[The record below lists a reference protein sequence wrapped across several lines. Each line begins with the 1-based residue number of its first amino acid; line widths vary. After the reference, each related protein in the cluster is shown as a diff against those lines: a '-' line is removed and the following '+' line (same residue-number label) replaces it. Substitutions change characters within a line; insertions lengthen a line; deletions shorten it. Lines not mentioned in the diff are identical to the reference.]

1 MQDLNAKFV
10 AAVASPF
17 GGWVSYPWRTDASAP
32 VVTKVAYVVPVTDAS
47 GASYYAG
54 VGYDQV
60 AAPTTTPCNAAYDA
74 PCSNG
79 NALSLTGHAASM
91 ANSAAT
97 AAALSDVWSAITT
110 SATYKVDTGFYVF
123 AYNYNGTNVAH
134 GSNSDFVGQTLQ
146 QILDGAGIVT
156 ITGAQLNAKF
166 IAAAEAGGGL
176 VSYLWGTGAAA
187 GATWKTSYVTKVVLD
202 NDVEYYVGSGF
213 GLSALPAAAG
223 ACDANAVLADS
234 SCQVTNSLSVFG
246 NAQARLQAC
255 GSDWGCFSGVLWD
268 ITYTTKYV
276 VWMLCVSC
284 GVSD

>member
-1 MQDLNAKFV
+1 M

-91 ANSAAT
+91 ANSATSAD
-97 AAALSDVWSAITT
+97 ALFDTWSSITT
-110 SATYKVDTGFYVF
+110 SATYTVDTGFYVF

-134 GSNSDFVGQTLQ
+134 GSNSNFVGQTLQ
-146 QILDGAGIVT
+146 QILDGAGITT
-156 ITGAQLNAKF
+156 ITGAQLNSKF

-268 ITYTTKYV
+268 ITYTTK
-276 VWMLCVSC
+276 
-284 GVSD
+284 

>member
-10 AAVASPF
+10 AAVASEF

-166 IAAAEAGGGL
+166 TAAAEAGGGL